1 MRNKRVVYLFL
12 SQEFSYGNAT
22 TEDLWK
28 FLSSSSRKDVG
39 SVMNSWIRELGFP
52 VVKVVLEPP
61 SGGDTNNTVTR
72 VFFARKKQFVSVQ
85 HRSGV
90 L

>member
-1 MRNKRVVYLFL
+1 MFFSFSLFF
-12 SQEFSYGNAT
+12 SVFQEFSYGNAT

-52 VVKVVLEPP
+52 VVKVSLEPT
-61 SGGDTNNTVTR
+61 SGGESNNTVNT
-72 VFFARKKQFVSVQ
+72 
-85 HRSGV
+85 
-90 L
+90 